1 MIVGVL
7 RSIFIALGVACVFQY
22 IFVQIQS
29 SFVYDF
35 LKSNITNLQIALLA
49 VNAATLGI
57 VLTKIRELI
66 DKIGKSEAF
75 EATRKEMMLSIK
87 EQISLIGVSLF
98 LLALASA
105 KMPPT
110 YFSDDVFQ
118 TLLLASFVY
127 SLLILYDTAKSIFV
141 ILDYRL

>member
-1 MIVGVL
+1 MIIGIF
-7 RSIFIALGVACVFQY
+7 RSIFIALGIACAFQFVFD
-22 IFVQIQS
+22 QIQS
-29 SFVYDF
+29 SFVFEF
-35 LKSNITNLQIALLA
+35 LKSNITNLQVALLA

-66 DKIGKSEAF
+66 DKVGKNEAF
-75 EATRKEMMLSIK
+75 EATRQEMMLSIK
-87 EQISLIGVSLF
+87 EQVALIGISLF

-105 KMPPT
+105 KTPPV

-127 SLLILYDTAKSIFV
+127 SLLILYDTARSIFV

>member
-1 MIVGVL
+1 M
-7 RSIFIALGVACVFQY
+7 
-22 IFVQIQS
+22 
-29 SFVYDF
+29 
-35 LKSNITNLQIALLA
+35 
-49 VNAATLGI
+49 
-57 VLTKIRELI
+57 
-66 DKIGKSEAF
+66 
-75 EATRKEMMLSIK
+75 SIK
-87 EQISLIGVSLF
+87 EQVALIGISLF

-105 KMPPT
+105 KTPPV